1 VCCADPLK
9 TIRTEL
15 SLTREE
21 FDSYDVG
28 VDAEVTFCLK
38 EFRVCVTLQL
48 QHHLLATAH
57 TVGRFIRPVIM
68 LSLKSTIASRLEHQ
82 ILLKQQCSTT
92 VACLFMAVALAVF
105 C

>member
-1 VCCADPLK
+1 MK

-21 FDSYDVG
+21 FDSYNVG

-38 EFRVCVTLQL
+38 EFRVCVTLQ
-48 QHHLLATAH
+48 HHLLATAH
-57 TVGRFIRPVIM
+57 TIGRFIRPVIM

-82 ILLKQQCSTT
+82 ILLKQQCITT
-92 VACLFMAVALAVF
+92 ASCLFMAVALAVF